1 MSSVRTKTL
10 DKLNTAE
17 MIVETLRADILQGKR
32 QSKRPLKQDEIAAE
46 FGVSKIP
53 VREALSQLKTE
64 GLVTFAP
71 NRGAFVSALS
81 PDDVDEIYTIRIA
94 LETVAL
100 ARAIPNLTIGDLN
113 QAEAILALIDQ
124 EKDITRWG
132 ELNWE
137 FHTLL
142 YAPANMPRLLNS
154 VQTLH
159 VNVARYLVIYLAGLD
174 YQTVSQQEHHA
185 ILQAVRQGDVDAATT
200 LLKDHLK
207 AASNKLITFLNQ
219 LDGERL

>member
-1 MSSVRTKTL
+1 MTSIKSDEKNKSNRAELIAEALRT
-10 DKLNTAE
+10 
-17 MIVETLRADILQGKR
+17 DILQGKR
-32 QSKRPLKQDEIAAE
+32 KSERPLRQDEIAAE

-71 NRGAFVSALS
+71 NRGAVVSALT
-81 PDDVDEIYTIRIA
+81 PHDVDEIYTIRIA

-100 ARAIPNLTIGDLN
+100 ERAIPNLTIGDLN
-113 QAEAILALIDQ
+113 QAEAILELIDQ
-124 EKDITRWG
+124 ENDITRWG
-132 ELNWE
+132 ELNWD

-159 VNVARYLVIYLAGLD
+159 INVARYLVIHLAGLD
-174 YQTVSQQEHHA
+174 YQSVSQQEHHA
-185 ILQAVRQGDVDAATT
+185 ILNVVRHGDSDTAIA
-200 LLKDHLK
+200 LLRDHLQ
-207 AASNKLITFLNQ
+207 AASDKLVAFLNQ
-219 LDGERL
+219 SKVE